1 MVKRFAAKNVRM
13 GLLLTRVGVLMGL
26 IAWGWTVL
34 YLAFANSG
42 V

>member
-1 MVKRFAAKNVRM
+1 MNKEEAAKNVRM
-13 GLLLTRVGVLMGL
+13 GLLLSLVLVIMGL

-34 YLAFANSG
+34 YLQFAATH

>member
-1 MVKRFAAKNVRM
+1 MDKNFAAKNIRM
-13 GLLLTRVGVLMGL
+13 GLLLTAVVVLMGL

-34 YLAFANSG
+34 YLAFANSS

>member
-1 MVKRFAAKNVRM
+1 MDKNFASKNIRM
-13 GLLLTRVGVLMGL
+13 GLLLTAVVILMGF

-34 YLAFANSG
+34 YLAFANAN